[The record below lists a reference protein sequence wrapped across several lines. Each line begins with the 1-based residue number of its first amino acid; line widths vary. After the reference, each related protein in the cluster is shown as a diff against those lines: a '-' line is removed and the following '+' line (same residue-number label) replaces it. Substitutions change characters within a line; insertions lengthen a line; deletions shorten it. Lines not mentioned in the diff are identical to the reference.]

1 MAEHQQSLD
10 VARITAGT
18 NRLSDASE
26 RLARAAKGRPEELRE
41 SAEEFEAMFL
51 AQMLAPMFENL
62 GEGSLFGDGP
72 GAGIYRSM
80 LVEEYGK
87 AVAKS
92 GGLGI
97 ADAVQ
102 KEFLRLQE
110 VEE

>member
-1 MAEHQQSLD
+1 MTENQQSLD
-10 VARITAGT
+10 VARISAGA
-18 NRLSDASE
+18 NRLSEASE
-26 RLARAAKGRPEELRE
+26 RLTRAAKGGPEELRK

-51 AQMLAPMFENL
+51 SQMLAPMFENL

-72 GAGIYRSM
+72 GAGIYRGM

-102 KEFLRLQE
+102 REFLKLQE
-110 VEE
+110 VEQ